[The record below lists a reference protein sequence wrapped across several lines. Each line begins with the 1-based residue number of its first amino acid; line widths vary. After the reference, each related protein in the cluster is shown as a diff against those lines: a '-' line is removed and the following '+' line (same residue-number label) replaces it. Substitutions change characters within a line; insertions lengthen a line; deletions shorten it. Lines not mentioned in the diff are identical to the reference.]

1 MSDKHTVME
10 QIHTAFQAL
19 EFPGE
24 GFLQGSFEGTEPYD
38 EVAPFRGQTN
48 WQTLEA
54 TFLDAHAS
62 ALSFFSEAG
71 FRFFLPAYL
80 LADLNDQLQTADPV
94 FHLTHG
100 FFEFSVTVPAGGR
113 VFVRKSG
120 KSVLIN
126 PRRYGAMTVSDYA
139 RYRLSIFTREEASA
153 IVAYLEFKRDHDPDG
168 LDSARVEAALES
180 FWRERARSAPL
191 AETLRQHLADEAEFV
206 SAIQSGVPGDRSPS

>member
-10 QIHTAFQAL
+10 QIHTAFQGLA
-19 EFPGE
+19 FPGE
-24 GFLQGSFEGTEPYD
+24 GFLQASFEGTEPYD

-139 RYRLSIFTREEASA
+139 RYRLSIFTAKARARWSGLSRVQTRSRSGRSGFGSA
-153 IVAYLEFKRDHDPDG
+153 PGGRPGVLLAG
-168 LDSARVEAALES
+168 ARPQRTIGGIPAAALGGRS
-180 FWRERARSAPL
+180 GICLGDPVRRAR
-191 AETLRQHLADEAEFV
+191 
-206 SAIQSGVPGDRSPS
+206 